1 MIKVPK
7 HLPLT
12 TSLTISIAAEQDEA
26 DISREGIPVY
36 GTVSIGTIELLEP
49 MLGGAT
55 EHSLKVGKEGGTGWL
70 ALQAI
75 VSHETLQTSIRAQ
88 LLST

>member
-1 MIKVPK
+1 MVPK

-26 DISREGIPVY
+26 DISMEGIPVY
-36 GTVSIGTIELLEP
+36 GTVSIGTIDLREP

-55 EHSLKVGKEGGTGWL
+55 EHSLKVGKEGVTGTGWL
-70 ALQAI
+70 APQAI
-75 VSHETLQTSIRAQ
+75 VSYEIPQPYIRTPF
-88 LLST
+88 LST